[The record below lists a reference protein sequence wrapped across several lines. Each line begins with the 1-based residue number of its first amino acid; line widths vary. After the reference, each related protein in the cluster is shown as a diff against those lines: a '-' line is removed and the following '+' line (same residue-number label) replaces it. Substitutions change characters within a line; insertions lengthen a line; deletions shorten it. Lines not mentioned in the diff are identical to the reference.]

1 MKLTDLIHKKRRHGT
16 ANANANAANSA
27 KGEISISKISSFSV
41 SKVQDHKST
50 RHTNQA
56 LCMQGFPMADGPFM
70 PYALP
75 MTVERV
81 AALQGALR
89 ATINKLADAEK
100 WTDDLRADRLSAIA
114 RQPAFTLADDLAAY
128 RRRLGGI
135 EAAACAAEVIKRIN
149 GVFNAP

>member
-1 MKLTDLIHKKRRHGT
+1 MNPAQIVGR
-16 ANANANAANSA
+16 AALLGVSLRLDGSQIKIRGPRDA
-27 KGEISISKISSFSV
+27 RDAILAEVVAYKHEIAAYLGQYPV
-41 SKVQDHKST
+41 
-50 RHTNQA
+50 
-56 LCMQGFPMADGPFM
+56 ADGPFL
-70 PYALP
+70 PWCAP

-81 AALQGALR
+81 AALQSALR

-128 RRRLGGI
+128 RQRLGGI